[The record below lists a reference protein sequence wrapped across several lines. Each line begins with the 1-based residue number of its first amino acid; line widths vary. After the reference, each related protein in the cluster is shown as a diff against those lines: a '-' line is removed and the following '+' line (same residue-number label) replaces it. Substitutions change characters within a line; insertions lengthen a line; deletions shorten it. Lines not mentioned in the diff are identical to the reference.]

1 MNGLKCPKCYLISP
15 DNTKKCYCGFIFG
28 EKFISSENN
37 KVPGHDNETIR
48 KLNFY
53 GNGFDLFSIFI
64 VNALLIIVTLGVY
77 YFWGKV
83 KIKRYLYSQLEF
95 DGDRFTFH
103 GKGKELFIGGIMGIF
118 ILGLT
123 IGLQHLIET
132 SKDKYIL
139 AGSIILFMILI
150 SLIPMIFVLSRRYYL
165 SRSSW
170 GELDFR
176 SGEESLHFT
185 EL

>member
-1 MNGLKCPKCYLISP
+1 VNGLKCPKCYLIYP

-37 KVPGHDNETIR
+37 KVPGHDNGTIR
-48 KLNFY
+48 KLNFH

-95 DGDRFTFH
+95 DGDRIYTC
-103 GKGKELFIGGIMGIF
+103 
-118 ILGLT
+118 
-123 IGLQHLIET
+123 LQYYPFYGFDLLDTDDLCAFE
-132 SKDKYIL
+132 K
-139 AGSIILFMILI
+139 
-150 SLIPMIFVLSRRYYL
+150 VLPVPKL
-165 SRSSW
+165 ME
-170 GELDFR
+170 GN
-176 SGEESLHFT
+176 
-185 EL
+185 